1 MDALFVSVGSRGVM
15 CCVGRKWLD
24 ACDTVPAF
32 AHRKTG
38 AETKLETKASGAGEL
53 SGVEAEVKSI

>member
-24 ACDTVPAF
+24 ACETSF
-32 AHRKTG
+32 G
-38 AETKLETKASGAGEL
+38 APRTWPIKANGAGEL
-53 SGVEAEVKSI
+53 SGMDAEVRSI